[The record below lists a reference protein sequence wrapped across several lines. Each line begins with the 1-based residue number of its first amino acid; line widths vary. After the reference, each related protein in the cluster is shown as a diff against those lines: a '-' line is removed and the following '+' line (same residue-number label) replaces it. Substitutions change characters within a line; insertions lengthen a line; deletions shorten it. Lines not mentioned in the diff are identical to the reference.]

1 MTTWTTAVQQ
11 AETWI
16 DETTIRMFSPRVFSH
31 ASYNGEFV
39 FSMNPRGG
47 VWDAETSTPETWTVQ
62 A

>member
-1 MTTWTTAVQQ
+1 MTTWTPTMQQ
-11 AETWI
+11 AESWTS
-16 DETTIRMFSPRVFSH
+16 ETTIRVFSQNVFSH

-47 VWDAETSTPETWTVQ
+47 VWDSTSTSVETWTVQ